1 MAETVQLGIFL
12 DERLLNRIDTLIK
25 EKGYVNRSAAI
36 RDHIRNAL
44 VEEDWAK
51 ENLEAVGTVWK
62 GTVDYGADS

>member
-1 MAETVQLGIFL
+1 MAETVRFGISL
-12 DERLLNRIDTLIK
+12 DERLLNRFETLVK
-25 EKGYVNRSAAI
+25 GKGYDNRSEAI